1 MRARGCEIERRRGKI
16 EALRRRA
23 REDGG
28 TAAAC
33 LLTALGYEES
43 EGDHEHA
50 RAYVGALMIIE
61 FMQDLRIIRKALVVP
76 NE

>member
-1 MRARGCEIERRRGKI
+1 
-16 EALRRRA
+16 
-23 REDGG
+23 
-28 TAAAC
+28 